1 MSSLYPRALSSN
13 QSYKSKKYYST
24 SFQPIS
30 YYSSLSSQLNSK
42 NKRIMNNSHKKTK
55 TYQFDLKEENKENK
69 ENTFINNYSIDIFRS
84 RINRTKPSPFYV
96 HEKSQRLQDEIDWIN
111 KLIYSK
117 SNLNINK
124 LIRINPSYLNNNI
137 DIILKKEKED
147 KEKDISE
154 NLINGMRIE
163 NLNKIIKIN
172 NRLKNRKTLLN
183 KRSIDNYNY
192 KNFMYQMNKFKN
204 NGTKKW
210 KNEFKRKFSE
220 Y

>member
-30 YYSSLSSQLNSK
+30 YYSSLSSKLNSK
-42 NKRIMNNSHKKTK
+42 NKRIVNNSHKKTK
-55 TYQFDLKEENKENK
+55 TYQFDLKEENKEN
-69 ENTFINNYSIDIFRS
+69 TFINNYCIDIFRS
-84 RINRTKPSPFYV
+84 RINRNKPSPFYV

-137 DIILKKEKED
+137 DIILKKEKEE

-210 KNEFKRKFSE
+210 KNEFNRKFSE